1 MGGSAADGGAKG
13 QTPSDPAAPAAP
25 AQSARAADDVPE
37 GFVVLANRSPYGRLI
52 GPVYEKATPEG
63 RVFGVRIAEK
73 HVNLGGIAHGGMMAS
88 FADVVLGQ
96 FESRDYSRVTVTV
109 RMVTDYVAASRLGD
123 WLEGRATVTKETG
136 SMVFVD
142 ATIAC
147 RSHLVLRA
155 SGVFKLLKR
164 KW

>member
-1 MGGSAADGGAKG
+1 MGDSAADGGAKG

-88 FADVVLGQ
+88 FADAAAAVLAVGASPATIEPTLAA
-96 FESRDYSRVTVTV
+96 FARTRRALLSTSRFQKVS
-109 RMVTDYVAASRLGD
+109 S
-123 WLEGRATVTKETG
+123 ATVKRQTLSQGRSG
-136 SMVFVD
+136 SKSEGKP
-142 ATIAC
+142 C
-147 RSHLVLRA
+147 CRA
-155 SGVFKLLKR
+155 SS
-164 KW
+164 